1 MSVPGCAT
9 QVGLG
14 GPIAAI
20 QHKDQ
25 HCSGEGTR
33 KWGPAGPVEPS
44 TDCYSLTWGGVD
56 INVFFFK
63 GRLGDKLKSWLSG
76 LTVLEI
82 YLLSQ
87 EYIREKPKNYSS
99 SLDSDRIR
107 YSLRQRK
114 STVNKRLQ
122 TLPGID
128 MRVKCEHTEQLALWN
143 VPFSDHIK
151 MPRRVQLPFTIFVI
165 YIPETT
171 QSPRKHRYQTVLEQQ

>member
-87 EYIREKPKNYSS
+87 EYIRQKPKNYSS

-143 VPFSDHIK
+143 VPFSDYTSK
-151 MPRRVQLPFTIFVI
+151 CLEEFSCPSQYLSFTYRRPRSH
-165 YIPETT
+165 PENIVTR
-171 QSPRKHRYQTVLEQQ
+171 QC